1 MKNKNKINIE
11 MHWDKLVVPAQTS
24 CDRSLLIELTV
35 IGQPKDKNNKRPPVN
50 LALVIDRS
58 GSMVGYSIEAA
69 KTAAKGIV
77 DRLTTEDRLSL
88 VSFDARVKLHF
99 SCLSMNSIGR
109 SKAKAMI
116 SQLYAGTTTNLSAGW
131 FEGAHCV
138 SQAMDDYELQNGHVL
153 VLSDGMA
160 NQGIEDPEELKMH
173 AHELASRG
181 VYTSAVGIGSHY
193 SPLQLDALAEGG
205 DGRLHDTETA
215 EEIVD
220 VVLGELGEISNTVAR
235 NVELHIRSPRS
246 VRLECLSSMR
256 EHRSGSLLKINLGM
270 MQLDRMKQ
278 VALLTEVSE
287 LSNGKE
293 LPFEAY
299 VTWEGVDSAEQHHS
313 NTVNSVLQ
321 VVSVMEAEKA
331 KVNTEVVRKFAD
343 IWEAS
348 LAYRGM
354 ILNERNDFRGASM
367 LYEDNLEHVSMLVN
381 SLDDCDS
388 RVDRHKSA
396 GIQMGREWSGRS
408 KRESFDLAKK
418 RMKSEPDL
426 RQEDFGNWHDRLS
439 N

>member
-1 MKNKNKINIE
+1 MKKQNKMNIE
-11 MHWDKLVVPAQTS
+11 MRWDKLVVPEQIG
-24 CDRSLLIELTV
+24 CDRSLLIELT
-35 IGQPKDKNNKRPPVN
+35 IAQPKEKNNIRPPVN
-50 LALVIDRS
+50 LALVLDRS
-58 GSMVGYSIEAA
+58 GSMAGYGIEAA

-77 DRLTTEDRLSL
+77 DRLTAKDRLSL

-109 SKAKAMI
+109 SKAKSMI
-116 SQLYAGTTTNLSAGW
+116 SELYVGSTTNLSAGW

-138 SQAMDDYELQNGHVL
+138 SQAMDDDEFQNGHVL
-153 VLSDGMA
+153 VLSDGRA
-160 NQGIEDPEELKMH
+160 NRGIVDPEKLKMH

-181 VYTSAVGIGSHY
+181 VYTSAVGIGTYY

-235 NVELHIRSPRS
+235 NVELHIRSPRG

-256 EHRSGSLLKINLGM
+256 EHRSGSLLHINLGM

-278 VALLTEVSE
+278 VALLTEVSG
-287 LSNGKE
+287 LTNGKE

-299 VTWEGVDSAEQHHS
+299 VTWEDVDSAKEHHS
-313 NTVNSVLQ
+313 GTVNSVLQ
-321 VVSVMEAEKA
+321 VVSTMEAENT
-331 KVNTEVVRKFAD
+331 KVNIEVVRKFAD

-367 LYEDNLEHVSMLVN
+367 LYKDNLDHLSMLVS
-381 SLDDCDS
+381 SLDDGDS
-388 RVDRHKSA
+388 RINRHKLA
-396 GIQMGREWSGRS
+396 GMRMGREWSGRS

-418 RMKSEPDL
+418 CMKSEPNL

-439 N
+439 I

>member
-1 MKNKNKINIE
+1 MY
-11 MHWDKLVVPAQTS
+11 
-24 CDRSLLIELTV
+24 R
-35 IGQPKDKNNKRPPVN
+35 R
-50 LALVIDRS
+50 
-58 GSMVGYSIEAA
+58 IEAA

-77 DRLTTEDRLSL
+77 DRLTSEDRFSL
-88 VSFDARVKLHF
+88 VSFDDRVKLHF

-109 SKAKAMI
+109 SKAKGMI
-116 SQLYAGTTTNLSAGW
+116 SELYAGSSTNLSAGW

-138 SQAMDDYELQNGHVL
+138 SQAMEDDEFRDGHVL

-173 AHELASRG
+173 ARELASRG
-181 VYTSAVGIGSHY
+181 VYTSAVGIGRNY

-235 NVELHIRSPRS
+235 NVELHIRSPRGT
-246 VRLECLSSMR
+246 RLECLSSMR
-256 EHRSGSLLKINLGM
+256 EHRSGSLLQISIGM

-299 VTWEGVDSAEQHHS
+299 ITWEDVDSAKQHQS
-313 NTVNSVLQ
+313 SKVNSVLN
-321 VVSVMEAEKA
+321 VVSVREAEKA
-331 KVNTEVVRKFAD
+331 EVNTEVVRKFAD

-367 LYEDNLEHVSMLVN
+367 LYEDNLEHLSGLVSA
-381 SLDDCDS
+381 LDDADS
-388 RVDRHKSA
+388 RVSRHKSA
-396 GIQMGREWSGRS
+396 GMQMGMEWGGRS

-418 RMKSEPDL
+418 CMKSEPDL
-426 RQEDFGNWHDRLS
+426 RQKDSGNWHDRLS

>member
-1 MKNKNKINIE
+1 MKKQNKMNIE

-24 CDRSLLIELTV
+24 CDRSLLIELTAL
-35 IGQPKDKNNKRPPVN
+35 GQAKEKNIKRPPVN
-50 LALVIDRS
+50 LAIVIDRS
-58 GSMVGYSIEAA
+58 GSMYRRIEAA

-77 DRLTTEDRLSL
+77 DRLTSEDRFSL
-88 VSFDARVKLHF
+88 VSFDDRVKLHF

-109 SKAKAMI
+109 SKAKGMI
-116 SQLYAGTTTNLSAGW
+116 SELYAGSSTNLSAGW

-138 SQAMDDYELQNGHVL
+138 SQAMEDDEFRDGHVL

-173 AHELASRG
+173 ARELASRG
-181 VYTSAVGIGSHY
+181 VYTSAVGIGRNY

-235 NVELHIRSPRS
+235 NVELHIRSPRG

-256 EHRSGSLLKINLGM
+256 EHRSGSLLHINLGM

-278 VALLTEVSE
+278 VALLTEVSG
-287 LSNGKE
+287 LTNGKE

-299 VTWEGVDSAEQHHS
+299 VTWEDVDSAKEHHS
-313 NTVNSVLQ
+313 GTVNSVLQ
-321 VVSVMEAEKA
+321 VVSTMEAENT
-331 KVNTEVVRKFAD
+331 KVNIEVVRKFAD

-367 LYEDNLEHVSMLVN
+367 LYKDNLDHLSMLVS
-381 SLDDCDS
+381 SLDDGDS
-388 RVDRHKSA
+388 RINRHKLA
-396 GIQMGREWSGRS
+396 GMRMGREWSGRS

-418 RMKSEPDL
+418 CMKSEPNL

-439 N
+439 I